1 MKCPLL
7 LGDSGQNFI
16 ASPDVSE
23 SSQRSVCLILIH
35 TDIAEINFR
44 NFELL
49 EATKIGFVKF
59 KELNVKLSAV

>member
-7 LGDSGQNFI
+7 LSVSGQNFI
-16 ASPDVSE
+16 ASPDVSKT
-23 SSQRSVCLILIH
+23 SQHSDSVIVKQ
-35 TDIAEINFR
+35 TDIAEISFR

-59 KELNVKLSAV
+59 KEMNV

>member
-7 LGDSGQNFI
+7 LSDGGQNFI
-16 ASPDVSE
+16 ASPDVSKT
-23 SSQRSVCLILIH
+23 SQHSDSLILVQRNF
-35 TDIAEINFR
+35 AEINFR

-49 EATKIGFVKF
+49 EATKFGFVTF